1 MKKLII
7 LIIISFGIISAQDK
21 EPNPWQ
27 FIWGYSTTPRPFVL
41 DSFPQTSIL
50 TGGQWSGSTRMNN
63 ALKNNATTAG
73 YYSPANATVETPL
86 NLIIQPKWFD
96 ANYYQPG
103 YFGAV
108 MMQYEPT
115 LPINS
120 SNQGKILRPADT
132 TSPIFGFRNRKGTI
146 LNDPAE
152 GNYSRLI
159 LYKDSSY
166 INSTVLSDIW
176 PQPRFNSYEI
186 GEQNRIYYLY
196 DYSKCIG

>member
-1 MKKLII
+1 MKTLIFLLLINFSLII
-7 LIIISFGIISAQDK
+7 AQDK
-21 EPNPWQ
+21 EPNPWE
-27 FIWGYSTTPRPFVL
+27 FVWGFSTSKRPFVL

-73 YYSPANATVETPL
+73 TYSEANATVETPL

-115 LPINS
+115 LPLTI
-120 SNQGKILRPADT
+120 SNLLLFQFTKVVG
-132 TSPIFGFRNRKGTI
+132 
-146 LNDPAE
+146 
-152 GNYSRLI
+152 
-159 LYKDSSY
+159 
-166 INSTVLSDIW
+166 
-176 PQPRFNSYEI
+176 
-186 GEQNRIYYLY
+186 
-196 DYSKCIG
+196 

>member
-1 MKKLII
+1 MKKLLLL
-7 LIIISFGIISAQDK
+7 LIICASVLNAQDK

-115 LPINS
+115 LPLTI
-120 SNQGKILRPADT
+120 SNLLLFQLTKVVG
-132 TSPIFGFRNRKGTI
+132 
-146 LNDPAE
+146 
-152 GNYSRLI
+152 
-159 LYKDSSY
+159 
-166 INSTVLSDIW
+166 
-176 PQPRFNSYEI
+176 
-186 GEQNRIYYLY
+186 
-196 DYSKCIG
+196 

>member
-1 MKKLII
+1 MKKLLLL
-7 LIIISFGIISAQDK
+7 LIICASVLNAQDK

-115 LPINS
+115 LPLTI
-120 SNQGKILRPADT
+120 SNLLLFQFTKVVG
-132 TSPIFGFRNRKGTI
+132 
-146 LNDPAE
+146 
-152 GNYSRLI
+152 
-159 LYKDSSY
+159 
-166 INSTVLSDIW
+166 
-176 PQPRFNSYEI
+176 
-186 GEQNRIYYLY
+186 
-196 DYSKCIG
+196 

>member
-1 MKKLII
+1 MKKLLLL
-7 LIIISFGIISAQDK
+7 LIICASVLNAQDK

-115 LPINS
+115 LPLTI
-120 SNQGKILRPADT
+120 SNLLLFQFTKVVGWNKGKVP
-132 TSPIFGFRNRKGTI
+132 F
-146 LNDPAE
+146 
-152 GNYSRLI
+152 
-159 LYKDSSY
+159 
-166 INSTVLSDIW
+166 
-176 PQPRFNSYEI
+176 FN
-186 GEQNRIYYLY
+186 NL
-196 DYSKCIG
+196 

>member
-7 LIIISFGIISAQDK
+7 LLTIFVSLPLISQDK
-21 EPNPWQ
+21 EPNPWE
-27 FIWGYSTTPRPFVL
+27 FIWGYSSTPRPFVL

-73 YYSPANATVETPL
+73 TYSEANATVETPL

-115 LPINS
+115 LPLTI
-120 SNQGKILRPADT
+120 SNLLLFQFTKVVG
-132 TSPIFGFRNRKGTI
+132 
-146 LNDPAE
+146 
-152 GNYSRLI
+152 
-159 LYKDSSY
+159 
-166 INSTVLSDIW
+166 
-176 PQPRFNSYEI
+176 
-186 GEQNRIYYLY
+186 
-196 DYSKCIG
+196 

>member
-7 LIIISFGIISAQDK
+7 LLTIFVSLPLISQDK
-21 EPNPWQ
+21 EPNPWE
-27 FIWGYSTTPRPFVL
+27 FVWGFSTSKRPFVL
-41 DSFPQTSIL
+41 DSFPQTSIM

-115 LPINS
+115 LPLTI
-120 SNQGKILRPADT
+120 SNLLLFQFTKVVG
-132 TSPIFGFRNRKGTI
+132 
-146 LNDPAE
+146 
-152 GNYSRLI
+152 
-159 LYKDSSY
+159 
-166 INSTVLSDIW
+166 
-176 PQPRFNSYEI
+176 
-186 GEQNRIYYLY
+186 
-196 DYSKCIG
+196 